1 MNRDVNDMISWD
13 YEEIFHRFIKNT
25 VSQVEIYTP
34 SQEPHVT
41 TRIRLLRRTAVV
53 IFLTHNICQRCT
65 HLTKRLTFRSG
76 GDLKGLKSG
85 MEVILHVLICLDG
98 AAVWAPL
105 KIHANSCFFC
115 RTAGLRAKA
124 VCSFFKSGKPGGGS
138 WVHGNFRGAAWKPGE
153 WRGPC
158 CKRRQWE
165 HQLKKKSNIRSAESN
180 FF

>member
-1 MNRDVNDMISWD
+1 M
-13 YEEIFHRFIKNT
+13 
-25 VSQVEIYTP
+25 SQVEIYTP
-34 SQEPHVT
+34 SQEPYITMRV
-41 TRIRLLRRTAVV
+41 RLLRHGAVV
-53 IFLTHNICQRCT
+53 IFLNHNISQRCT
-65 HLTKRLTFRSG
+65 HLKKRLTFRSG

-124 VCSFFKSGKPGGGS
+124 VCSDFKSGKPGAGS
-138 WVHGNFRGAAWKPGE
+138 WIHGNFRGATWKRESGAGLVATKG
-153 WRGPC
+153 RAST
-158 CKRRQWE
+158 
-165 HQLKKKSNIRSAESN
+165 KKKQTTKHDIRSAESN